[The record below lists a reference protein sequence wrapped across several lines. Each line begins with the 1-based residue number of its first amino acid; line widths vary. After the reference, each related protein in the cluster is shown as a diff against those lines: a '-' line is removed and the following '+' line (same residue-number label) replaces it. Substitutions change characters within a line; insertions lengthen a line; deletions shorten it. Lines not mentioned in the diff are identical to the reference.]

1 VILDSTFL
9 VDFERESARRKAG
22 PATGFLQASTD
33 EELCITFTIAGEL
46 AAGESMGRDRAQW
59 EAFIRPFRF
68 LGYNDEVAWRFGE
81 IFRELRRKGSLI
93 GANDMWI
100 AATALANGQPLVT
113 RNADEFRRV
122 PGLEVLSY

>member
-22 PATGFLQASTD
+22 PATGFLETHTD
-33 EELCITFTIAGEL
+33 EELCISFTIAGEL
-46 AAGESMGRDRAQW
+46 AAGESMGRDRAKW
-59 EAFIRPFRF
+59 ESFIRPFRF
-68 LGYNDEVAWRFGE
+68 FGYNDEVAWHFGE

-100 AATALANGQPLVT
+100 AATALANNQPVVT